1 MGLIKK
7 LFGSYS
13 ERELKRV
20 YPIQQKVLALE
31 ETYKAK
37 SDAELKAVTPA
48 LKELSLIHLCLRRP
62 MDEFGHAH
70 PFKVKR

>member
-37 SDAELKAVTPA
+37 SDAELKAVTPEA
-48 LKELSLIHLCLRRP
+48 VSVTVLAFSSTI
-62 MDEFGHAH
+62 
-70 PFKVKR
+70 